1 MEDLLETKNRALW
14 LVVAIA
20 SIAGGIA
27 AFFGKIISAVKSG
40 LGVIIIFI
48 SLACVGCISST
59 VRKPDGTTH
68 HFGSIAQNVQRL
80 EYHADGS
87 FVAEGVDSATPTR
100 EVVKTAGLISIG
112 KTLTSGV
119 LDVAGDAVEKIE

>member
-1 MEDLLETKNRALW
+1 MGNEMKPRPIFLTLT
-14 LVVAIA
+14 
-20 SIAGGIA
+20 AGGILWLLA
-27 AFFGKIISAVKSG
+27 LV
-40 LGVIIIFI
+40 FI
-48 SLACVGCISST
+48 SLTCSGCISST

-100 EVVKTAGLISIG
+100 EVVKTAGIISIW
-112 KTLTSGV
+112 KTLTSGAV
-119 LDVAGDAVEKIE
+119 SVAGDAVEKIE